1 MPCCFCG
8 WDTGISRLARLH
20 YEYQMDGIKKED
32 FMGKI
37 HSMESFGTVDGP
49 GVRFVVFFEGC
60 PMRCLYCH
68 NPDTWHLE
76 DGQEMSAEEIL
87 SRMERNR
94 SFYRTGGITA
104 TGGEPMLQID
114 FLTELFAGAKERG
127 IHTCLDTSGIMFPGC
142 GGTSE
147 EERERLK
154 KVERLLSVTDLVMLD
169 IKHMDAEEHR
179 KLTGQDNEKIL
190 AFARYLDEKQIPVW
204 IRHVVV
210 PGITFQREELE
221 ALGRFL
227 STLSNVEK
235 LEVLPYH
242 SMGKVKYDNLG
253 IDYVLKDTP
262 QLTKAEA
269 KSAESIILEAM
280 RQARNV

>member
-1 MPCCFCG
+1 
-8 WDTGISRLARLH
+8 
-20 YEYQMDGIKKED
+20 
-32 FMGKI
+32 MGKI

-87 SRMERNR
+87 SRLERNR

-227 STLSNVEK
+227 ATLSNVEK